1 MAREM
6 PRLLSVDVYTIRGLY
21 HNLRS
26 ERGRM
31 GRDALPLDVQRSTR
45 NVPSK
50 LR

>member
-6 PRLLSVDVYTIRGLY
+6 PRLLSMDVYAIRSLH

-26 ERGRM
+26 ERDRM
-31 GRDALPLDVQRSTR
+31 GRDALPFDVQRSAR
-45 NVPSK
+45 NVSSK

>member
-1 MAREM
+1 MARKT
-6 PRLLSVDVYTIRGLY
+6 PLLLSVDVYTVRSLH

-31 GRDALPLDVQRSTR
+31 GRDALPLDVQRSAR
-45 NVPSK
+45 NVSSK